1 MPARLDQYGVPYI
14 ASNARILL
22 GVPNRDILPLCE
34 RWFNDLQTSRTLGVN
49 WHPLNTQIKGRFL
62 DEMLTSGDPA
72 FMIYERESETPV
84 GLCGLSDI
92 NDEDGT
98 AEFSIVIGEKASW
111 GKGIGTEATRLTL
124 QYAFDVLG
132 LYNVWLQVTSNNPG
146 GIRAYEKA
154 GFRRIGVR
162 RKSVRVGREI
172 IDDFYMDAIADDFE
186 PSAFA
191 TLMHPP
197 EETR

>member
-1 MPARLDQYGVPYI
+1 VADGFDQFGVPYI
-14 ASNARILL
+14 ASNTRIHL
-22 GVPNRDILPLCE
+22 GVPDRAILPLCE
-34 RWFNDLQTSRTLGVN
+34 RWFNDFQTSRTLGVN
-49 WHPLNTQIKGRFL
+49 WHPLTTEIKGRYL
-62 DEMLTSGDPA
+62 DEILTANDPT
-72 FMIYERESETPV
+72 FIIYERESETPV
-84 GLCGLSDI
+84 GLSGLSDI
-92 NDEDGT
+92 NQADGT
-98 AEFSIVIGEKASW
+98 AEFSILIGEKSFW
-111 GKGIGTEATRLTL
+111 GKGFGTDATLLTL

-162 RKSVRVGREI
+162 RTSVRVGRQV
-172 IDDFYMDAIADDFE
+172 IDDVYMDAIADDFE

>member
-1 MPARLDQYGVPYI
+1 MTDNLDRNGVPYF
-14 ASNARILL
+14 ASTDRILL

-49 WHPLNTQIKGRFL
+49 WHPLTTQLKGRFL
-62 DEMLTSGDPA
+62 DGMLTSTDPA
-72 FMIYERESETPV
+72 FIIYDRESATPV
-84 GLCGLSDI
+84 GLCGLSDV
-92 NDEDGT
+92 NHEDGT
-98 AEFSIVIGEKASW
+98 AEFSLVIGEKDFR
-111 GKGIGTEATRLTL
+111 GKGLGTDATILIL
-124 QYAFDVLG
+124 QYGFDVLG
-132 LYNVWLQVTSNNPG
+132 LHNVWLQVTSNNPG

-172 IDDFYMDAIADDFE
+172 IDDVYMDAVADDFE
-186 PSAFA
+186 PSSFA